1 MELGKIAADIKN
13 RKKPNDCFSTPY
25 KLAKKLISY
34 VPIKKGDIIC
44 DAFAGEIG
52 NQPFFEQYPETRKGY
67 VQQHLWTEIK
77 EGKNAFYCTD
87 QYDWIITNPPF
98 SKITEVLEYST
109 WSCRKG
115 FAYIMPNLS
124 LTHKRIKMCQEHGF
138 IITKIVS
145 FKNPKE
151 WGNLGFPH
159 MFVIF
164 EKQFLRLSHG
174 TYRKRKKLFF
184 TISEPKH
191 LQLNLEEFD
200 ESKS

>member
-1 MELGKIAADIKN
+1 MKLGKTTSNIQN

-25 KLAKKLISY
+25 PLAKKLISY
-34 VPIKKGDIIC
+34 VPIKKSDIIC

-124 LTHKRIKMCQEHGF
+124 LTNKRIKMCEEAGF
-138 IITKIVS
+138 IITKIIS
-145 FKNPKE
+145 FENPKI
-151 WGNLGFPH
+151 WNLGFAH

-164 EKQFLRLSHG
+164 EKRFMQTKPG
-174 TYRKRKKLFF
+174 TYRKLKKLFF

-191 LQLNLEEFD
+191 LQIKLED
-200 ESKS
+200 VKNES